1 VPGTSHLLPSPG
13 PVATGHPAEP
23 AEQAELGK
31 LQRADEWLGG
41 PGEHGGIWSEPGEK
55 M

>member
-1 VPGTSHLLPSPG
+1 MPGTSHLLPSPG

-23 AEQAELGK
+23 AEPAERGK
-31 LQRADEWLGG
+31 LQRADECLGG
-41 PGEHGGIWSEPGEK
+41 GEHGGIWREPGEK